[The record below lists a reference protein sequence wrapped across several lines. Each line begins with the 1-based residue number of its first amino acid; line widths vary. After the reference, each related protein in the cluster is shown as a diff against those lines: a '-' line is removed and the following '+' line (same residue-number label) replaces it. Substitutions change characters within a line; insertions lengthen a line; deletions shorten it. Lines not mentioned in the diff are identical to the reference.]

1 MGAGGRERPG
11 RYRVGGRRRRAGA
24 TSGASSGAQRSGGGG
39 PRTRAAALL
48 VAPAPR
54 QAARTRSGTGR
65 PARASRCVPRPIRIA
80 CGGGGRPRAR
90 QQGGGSNGT
99 KGENV
104 RTRRARR
111 NLPILWTAR
120 ATCPPRRKATRAAGI
135 RARPRRC
142 ASGRTALVTRGR
154 AFWRSRWFS
163 LGFSS
168 LIFRRRTAGCTPGR
182 RRRGRAKRRAEPN
195 TFQICRVPSW
205 TIFFT
210 RSLILEEG

>member
-24 TSGASSGAQRSGGGG
+24 TSGASSGAQRSGARRATHAGSERSLLRLRRGG
-39 PRTRAAALL
+39 
-48 VAPAPR
+48 VAR
-54 QAARTRSGTGR
+54 TGR
-65 PARASRCVPRPIRIA
+65 PVRASRCVPRPIRTA
-80 CGGGGRPRAR
+80 CGGGRTRAR

-99 KGENV
+99 RQENV